1 MPVKQPSIYW
11 RSVIEE
17 KNSINFSEGD
27 LFLLPMK
34 FYATSEIGQGR
45 SLSIDYGMTVLS
57 EAETTELM
65 QSLREKEEAARW
77 NIELIELSRQP

>member
-1 MPVKQPSIYW
+1 
-11 RSVIEE
+11 
-17 KNSINFSEGD
+17 
-27 LFLLPMK
+27 MK

-45 SLSIDYGMTVLS
+45 SLSINYGMTVLS

-65 QSLREKEEAARW
+65 QSLREKEEAALW